1 MRAHPLTWLRSLGV
15 ALAAFAVVSCSG
27 SGAEDGDGATSQSAL
42 SSAPGLLTPFGK
54 MNPACVHA
62 VGDASDAN
70 DANDPSDPSA
80 AGVDVDESSA
90 VASCL
95 AVKPSITAATDT
107 EPPGWVEWAD
117 EDLSSGVSFL
127 SADFTV
133 PPLPESVGDQVIF
146 LFPSLTPAT
155 NPPIIQPVLQF
166 GAAAD
171 GGGKYWS
178 IASWYLTESA
188 NSFNSKVVKVSPGDK
203 LRGTIEGTGTC
214 SAGRCTSWTITLADL
229 TQPTLKTTL
238 TTRAGRHHF
247 VQLQGAALETYQMDG
262 CDQYPPSPVA
272 FTNLTVKSNSGAA
285 LTPKWKL
292 FANATATPACG
303 FKATSPSAAEI
314 DFAFTN

>member
-1 MRAHPLTWLRSLGV
+1 MRAHLFPWLGL
-15 ALAAFAVVSCSG
+15 AAAAFAVISCSG
-27 SGAEDGDGATSQSAL
+27 GGEADDATSQSAL
-42 SSAPGLLTPFGK
+42 SSAPSLLTPFGK

-62 VGDASDAN
+62 ASEV
-70 DANDPSDPSA
+70 SDESA
-80 AGVDVDESSA
+80 DGVEVDESSA

-95 AVKPSITAATDT
+95 TVKPALSAATDT

-117 EDLSSGVSFL
+117 QDLASGVSFL

-133 PPLPESVGDQVIF
+133 PPVPKSAGDQVIF

-171 GGGKYWS
+171 GGGTYWS
-178 IASWYLTESA
+178 IADWYLTESA
-188 NSFNSKVVKVSPGDK
+188 NSYNSKVVKVSPGDK
-203 LRGTIEGTGTC
+203 LRGTIQGTGTC

-229 TQPTLKTTL
+229 TQPSLKTTL
-238 TTRAGRHHF
+238 TTPAGRHHF

-262 CDQYPPSPVA
+262 CDQYPASPLA
-272 FTNLTVKSNSGAA
+272 FTNITVKSNSGAA

-292 FANATATPACG
+292 FDNGTASPSCG
-303 FKATSPSAAEI
+303 FAATSPDPSEI